1 MRNKR
6 RFDSKLK
13 LCTKGRI
20 VLSPLDFLTSS
31 TFLRFLLS
39 YYIFSYLLTSLS
51 YAIYSNMEVWMCLT
65 STQIFL
71 NFWTF
76 KCQRMNYETHL
87 TNMTITTTHIVWKS
101 PKTSHLNIGIFNFFC
116 PIKIDLSGNTV
127 WLQGSVFQKFV
138 KLIIVLVILGSFC
151 PLKMWP

>member
-20 VLSPLDFLTSS
+20 FLSPLDFLTSS

-76 KCQRMNYETHL
+76 KCQRMNYETRL
-87 TNMTITTTHIVWKS
+87 TNMTITQMKGFCDFLLRIYMNVGNASYSLTY
-101 PKTSHLNIGIFNFFC
+101 SHSL
-116 PIKIDLSGNTV
+116 KITQNVSFEYWHFQHFLSY
-127 WLQGSVFQKFV
+127 
-138 KLIIVLVILGSFC
+138 
-151 PLKMWP
+151 